1 MTLSTST
8 FRVRI
13 PSPLRSYT
21 GQQAEVEGSGRT
33 IDDVLHDL
41 DRQFPGFR
49 FRMVDEHGKLR
60 QHMRVFVNQDLTRDL
75 NATLVAGDEVTIM
88 QALSGG

>member
-21 GQQAEVEGSGRT
+21 GQRAEVEASGRT
-33 IDDVLHDL
+33 IDDVLQDL

-75 NATLVAGDEVTIM
+75 NAALVAGDEVTIM

>member
-21 GQQAEVEGSGRT
+21 GQQAEVEASGRT
-33 IDDVLHDL
+33 IDDVLQDL

-75 NATLVAGDEVTIM
+75 DATLVAGDEVTIM